1 MPRFCIII
9 PVYNHGRELLQ
20 VLPQLVDYNLHCLII
35 NDGSGSETNDYLDQ
49 ANKKFEWIT
58 IITLEKNGGKGAA
71 VKAGL
76 RFAYDQQYTHAL
88 QIDAD
93 GQHCLEDIQK
103 FMDESIKYPDALV
116 LGQPIFGKDVP
127 QSRLIGRQIS
137 RFWVWV
143 ETISKSIQD
152 PLFGF
157 RIYPLFRTI
166 QVLDS
171 NRTGNKMDFDPEIA
185 VRLYWGNVIIRNIR
199 TKVSYPDG
207 SISHFN
213 MVEDNLLISWM
224 HTKLVFEMLFRLPIL
239 LWNRIKKL

>member
-1 MPRFCIII
+1 MSKYCIII
-9 PVYNHGRELLQ
+9 PVYNHGKELLQ
-20 VLPQLVDYNLHCLII
+20 VLEQLIGYRLHCYII
-35 NDGSGSETNDYLDQ
+35 NDGSGPVTNNYIDQ
-49 ANKKFEWIT
+49 AIKIYKWIT
-58 IITLEKNGGKGAA
+58 IITLEKNRGKGAA
-71 VKAGL
+71 IKAGL

-116 LGQPIFGKDVP
+116 LGQPIFGRDVP
-127 QSRLIGRQIS
+127 LSRLIGRQIS

-157 RIYPLFRTI
+157 RIYPLLSTI

-185 VRLYWGNVIIRNIR
+185 VRLCWGNVIIRNVR
-199 TKVSYPDG
+199 TKVSYPEG

-213 MVEDNLLISWM
+213 MVGDNLLISWM
-224 HTKLVFEMLFRLPIL
+224 HIKLVFEMLFRLPIL
-239 LWNRIKKL
+239 LWNRMKKL